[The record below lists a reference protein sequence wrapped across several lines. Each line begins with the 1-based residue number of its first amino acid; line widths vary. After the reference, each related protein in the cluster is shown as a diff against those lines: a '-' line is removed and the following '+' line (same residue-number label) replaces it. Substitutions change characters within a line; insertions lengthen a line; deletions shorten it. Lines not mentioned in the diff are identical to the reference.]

1 MYCPTPRPPPFVG
14 PFPPNYSAP
23 RRPYPAS
30 YAGVGASPA
39 GPFPPAGPWPSVPMN
54 CQTPGQIP
62 PGLPPRMSSLPIGPT
77 QFQSP
82 LPSPRHYSRRHS
94 IHFPAVSRPGL
105 SRSSTFI
112 ETSHRKIDGSERY
125 QKKSRDRHGSS
136 NDKRAERK
144 EKAEKVKENRRR
156 RRDASYPNTQ
166 NTSQKKAEERQRD
179 GPTTVNI
186 TILKPEHNGR
196 QDEPDKNRDLPRKM
210 SPILKPQSRNRSS
223 PEEERPSRTKTPRP
237 LSLHTMPLRAP
248 QVSELTP
255 PQTPRLDKPSPR
267 VSNVERDT
275 PIARPRSTSNPE
287 SSDQIQI
294 ILNILKELNQ
304 RLQSQDKSSTVRS
317 VRAIPSSMGYYR
329 NGRKKRPLSHIP
341 RRRRLPATSD
351 WSTDSDSDDLWDDVE
366 RDGIHGRKATS
377 PKKESRSES
386 ALDKMEQRIQNAKRH
401 QRNTTS
407 RATRKSFKGHLS
419 SISGLKRQ
427 RDNEGDLNL
436 ILQGLLKQ
444 LSRYTRTADSWD
456 DESVLDDVR
465 SGKYVVALV
474 PTRSISSQGI
484 PKYKP
489 QHIPRFLIG

>member
-1 MYCPTPRPPPFVG
+1 MYYPPHRPQPFVG

-23 RRPYPAS
+23 RRPYSAPYPAT
-30 YAGVGASPA
+30 PA

-54 CQTPGQIP
+54 CQAPGQIP
-62 PGLPPRMSSLPIGPT
+62 PGLPPRVPSLPIGPT
-77 QFQSP
+77 EFQSP

-112 ETSHRKIDGSERY
+112 ETSYRKVGGSERY
-125 QKKSRDRHGSS
+125 QKKSRDCHGPS
-136 NDKRAERK
+136 NSKRAERK

-166 NTSQKKAEERQRD
+166 NTSQKEPEERQRD

-196 QDEPDKNRDLPRKM
+196 QDEPDKNRDLPRKP
-210 SPILKPQSRNRSS
+210 SHISKPKNRNRSP

-237 LSLHTMPLRAP
+237 LSLHTMPPRAP

-267 VSNVERDT
+267 VSDVERDT
-275 PIARPRSTSNPE
+275 PIARPHSTSNPE
-287 SSDQIQI
+287 SSDQFQR

-304 RLQSQDKSSTVRS
+304 KLQSQDKSSTVRS
-317 VRAIPSSMGYYR
+317 VSAIPSSMGYYR
-329 NGRKKRPLSHIP
+329 SSRKKRPLSRIP
-341 RRRRLPATSD
+341 RRRRLAAASV
-351 WSTDSDSDDLWDDVE
+351 WSTDSDSDDLWDDVDE
-366 RDGIHGRKATS
+366 RDGIYRRKAIS
-377 PKKESRSES
+377 PKKESRLES
-386 ALDKMEQRIQNAKRH
+386 ALDEMEQRIQNAKRH

-407 RATRKSFKGHLS
+407 RATSKSSKGHLS
-419 SISGLKRQ
+419 SILGLKRQ
-427 RDNEGDLNL
+427 RDNEGDLDL

-444 LSRYTRTADSWD
+444 LSRYTRTADRMD

-484 PKYKP
+484 PKHKP
-489 QHIPRFLIG
+489 YHIPRFLIG